1 MGYRA
6 GENAQILAM
15 GEGLGWPFEIKR
27 LVYRNHYFVAS
38 LPRRVSLLGID
49 RGKSSTL
56 APPWPDLVISAGFRN
71 EPVTRWIKRQS
82 GGRSRIVH
90 VGRTWAGLQNFDL
103 VVTTPQYRLPDHPHV
118 LHNKMTLHRVKEHRL
133 AEAAAHWQP
142 RISRLPKPYIAVMIG
157 GHSGPYTFDR
167 AAGERLGRE
176 ASALANGAG
185 GTLLI
190 TTSSRTPGASIKA
203 LAGALTC
210 PAELYRWVP
219 GSTEN
224 PYFGY
229 LGLADSVVVTGDSIA
244 MLSDA
249 CATCKPVYIFD
260 LGGMRP
266 TDGARFATG
275 GIVPWTR
282 LAVLERSHVKAF
294 LYGCLMRFGPQ
305 RLSRDLRLVF
315 DYLLSSGRA
324 VWLGQTFPPASP
336 PPLGDMQRAVARVK
350 GLLDVDT
357 GEQDNPALEKTRDC
371 GSLLHN

>member
-1 MGYRA
+1 
-6 GENAQILAM
+6 
-15 GEGLGWPFEIKR
+15 
-27 LVYRNHYFVAS
+27 
-38 LPRRVSLLGID
+38 
-49 RGKSSTL
+49 
-56 APPWPDLVISAGFRN
+56 
-71 EPVTRWIKRQS
+71 
-82 GGRSRIVH
+82 
-90 VGRTWAGLQNFDL
+90 
-103 VVTTPQYRLPDHPHV
+103 
-118 LHNKMTLHRVKEHRL
+118 
-133 AEAAAHWQP
+133 
-142 RISRLPKPYIAVMIG
+142 LPKPYIAVMIG
-157 GHSGPYTFDR
+157 GHSGPYTFDQ

-249 CATCKPVYIFD
+249 CATGKPVYIFD
-260 LGGMRP
+260 LGGMRSTGGDRP
-266 TDGARFATG
+266 ATG
-275 GIVPWTR
+275 GVLPWAR
-282 LAVLERSHVKAF
+282 LAALERSHVKAF
-294 LYGCLMRFGPQ
+294 CYECLMRFGPQ

-336 PPLGDMQRAVARVK
+336 PPLDDMRRAVARVK

-357 GEQDNPALEKTRDC
+357 GEQDNPALGKTRDC